1 MKDAVALWNELGL
14 ARFWRRTVTSSTIAF
29 TNQNT
34 ITDSGN
40 QLGNFRRDDRIRV
53 TGSNHNNGSFTVDQ
67 ASAGSIQTRETTTQE
82 IAGATITITRHK
94 NEGAY
99 MATRAERKDRL
110 DQIVSQNFTA
120 AWLAFLTTIGF
131 FLLIAAL
138 LWVSWLGSPRG
149 VPPTPGTTTVGG
161 GVVPTP
167 GTTTVGGGV
176 VATVTQGPFHDLL
189 NTLVGIVGTAW
200 ATIVGFYF
208 GSSSGSRQKSET
220 LSQVALAHN
229 PAPSSSSRTVTSST
243 IAFANPNTI
252 TDSGNQ
258 LGIFQR
264 EDRIRVTGSNHNNG
278 SFTVD
283 RASAS
288 SIQTRE
294 TTIQTETAGATITI
308 TTL

>member
-1 MKDAVALWNELGL
+1 MNI
-14 ARFWRRTVTSSTIAF
+14 RFWRKRFWWRTVTSSTIAF
-29 TNQNT
+29 ANPST

-40 QLGNFRRDDRIRV
+40 HLGIFQRDDRIQV
-53 TGSNHNNGSFTVDQ
+53 AGSPRNSGSFTVDR
-67 ASAGSIQTRETTTQE
+67 ASAGSIQTRETTIQTE
-82 IAGATITITRHK
+82 AAGATITITRHK

-138 LWVSWLGSPRG
+138 LWVSWLGLPQEG
-149 VPPTPGTTTVGG
+149 VPPKS
-161 GVVPTP
+161 

-176 VATVTQGPFHDLL
+176 VATVTQGPYHDLL

-208 GSSSGSRQKSET
+208 GSSSGSRQKTET

-229 PAPSSSSRTVTSST
+229 PAPSSSSRTVTLST
-243 IAFANPNTI
+243 IAFANPSTI
-252 TDSGNQ
+252 TDSGNH
-258 LGIFQR
+258 LGIFQGD
-264 EDRIRVTGSNHNNG
+264 DRIQVTGSNHNNG

-283 RASAS
+283 RASAG

-294 TTIQTETAGATITI
+294 TTIQTEAAGATITI